1 MTNTLVAKPQKA
13 PLGFWP
19 FLAQKT
25 AKTVNRERCVNATQ
39 LDKNQSYSQQCIPN
53 NAVTH

>member
-25 AKTVNRERCVNATQ
+25 AKTVNRERCANATQ